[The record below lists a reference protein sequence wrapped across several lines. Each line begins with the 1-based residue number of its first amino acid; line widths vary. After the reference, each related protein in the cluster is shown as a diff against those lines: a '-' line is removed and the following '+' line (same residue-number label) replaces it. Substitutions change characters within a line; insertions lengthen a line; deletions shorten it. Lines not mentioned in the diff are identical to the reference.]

1 MYEVLA
7 YVYEHYER
15 ADLAYNGDKIARKL
29 SAAGFER
36 EEIHTALRWLA
47 GMRAGATGESPMMP
61 DVDAAH
67 RVYSPRELAKL
78 DTASLGYLLML
89 EHSGV
94 LCPQTREQVLE
105 RALAADGEPL
115 VLAQLKVI
123 VLMVLWNQDL
133 PSRQLLAHDLFIA
146 SESQLPS

>member
-15 ADLAYNGDKIARKL
+15 TDLAYNGDKIARKL

-36 EEIHTALRWLA
+36 DEIYTALRWLA

-61 DVDAAH
+61 DAGAAH

-105 RALAADGEPL
+105 RTLAADGEPL

-133 PSRQLLAHDLFIA
+133 PSQQLLAHDLFIA

>member
-78 DTASLGYLLML
+78 DTACLGYLLML

-94 LCPQTREQVLE
+94 LCPQTREQILE

-115 VLAQLKVI
+115 LLAQLKVI

-133 PSRQLLAHDLFIA
+133 PSRQLLAHDLFVA

>member
-15 ADLAYNGDKIARKL
+15 ADVTYNGDKIARKL

-47 GMRAGATGESPMMP
+47 DMRMSPTRETSTVP
-61 DVDAAH
+61 AVDAA
-67 RVYSPRELAKL
+67 RRIFSPRELAKL
-78 DTASLGYLLML
+78 DTACLGFILTL

-94 LCPQTREQVLE
+94 LCPRTREQVLE

-115 VLAQLKVI
+115 VLAQLKMI
-123 VLMVLWNQDL
+123 VLMVLWSHGL
-133 PSRQLLAHDLFIA
+133 PSRRLLAHDLFIA

>member
-15 ADLAYNGDKIARKL
+15 TDLAYNGDKIARKL

-36 EEIHTALRWLA
+36 EEIHSALRWLA
-47 GMRAGATGESPMMP
+47 GMRTGASGEATVIPN
-61 DVDAAH
+61 VAAAH

-78 DTASLGYLLML
+78 DTACLGYLLML

-115 VLAQLKVI
+115 LLAQLKVI

-133 PSRQLLAHDLFIA
+133 PSRQLLAHDLFVA

>member
-36 EEIHTALRWLA
+36 EEIHSALRWLA
-47 GMRAGATGESPMMP
+47 GMRAVATREAVSVP

-67 RVYSPRELAKL
+67 RVFSPRELAKL
-78 DTASLGYLLML
+78 ETACLGYLLML
-89 EHSGV
+89 EQSGV

-123 VLMVLWNQDL
+123 VLMVLWSRGL
-133 PSRQLLAHDLFIA
+133 PSRQLLAHDLFIEP
-146 SESQLPS
+146 ESQLPS

>member
-15 ADLAYNGDKIARKL
+15 AEVARNGDKIARKL

-36 EEIHTALRWLA
+36 EEIHTALRWLE
-47 GMRAGATGESPMMP
+47 GMREAPARESPTIP
-61 DVDAAH
+61 EV
-67 RVYSPRELAKL
+67 
-78 DTASLGYLLML
+78 DTARRIFAMRERVKLETECLGYLLTL
-89 EHSGV
+89 EQSGV
-94 LCPQTREQVLE
+94 LCPRTREQVLE

-115 VLAQLKVI
+115 VLAQLKMI
-123 VLMVLWNQDL
+123 VLMVLWNQGL

>member
-15 ADLAYNGDKIARKL
+15 ADVAHNGDKIARKL

-36 EEIHTALRWLA
+36 EEIHSALRWLA
-47 GMRAGATGESPMMP
+47 GMRAVPTRESHAIPEVAP
-61 DVDAAH
+61 TQ
-67 RVYSPRELAKL
+67 RVFAPRELAKL
-78 DTASLGYLLML
+78 DTACLGYLLTL

-94 LCPQTREQVLE
+94 LCPLTREQVLE

-115 VLAQLKVI
+115 VLAQLKMI
-123 VLMVLWNQDL
+123 VLMVLWSRGL

-146 SESQLPS
+146 SESRLPS

>member
-15 ADLAYNGDKIARKL
+15 SDLAYNGDKIARKL

-36 EEIHTALRWLA
+36 EEIHSALRWLA
-47 GMRAGATGESPMMP
+47 GLPAACLGEAPAMPAGG
-61 DVDAAH
+61 AAH
-67 RVYSPRELAKL
+67 RAYAPRELAKL
-78 DTASLGYLLML
+78 NAQCLGYILML

-94 LCPQTREQVLE
+94 LCPRTREQVFE

-115 VLAQLKVI
+115 VLAQLKLI

-133 PSRQLLAHDLFIA
+133 PSRQLLAHDLFVS
-146 SESQLPS
+146 SEPQRPN

>member
-7 YVYEHYER
+7 YVYENYER
-15 ADLAYNGDKIARKL
+15 ADVTYNGDKIARKL

-47 GMRAGATGESPMMP
+47 DMRMSPTRETSTAP
-61 DVDAAH
+61 AVDAA
-67 RVYSPRELAKL
+67 RRIFSPRELAKL
-78 DTASLGYLLML
+78 DTACLGYILTL

-94 LCPQTREQVLE
+94 LGPQTREQVLE

-115 VLAQLKVI
+115 VLAQLKMI
-123 VLMVLWNQDL
+123 VLMVLWSHGL
-133 PSRQLLAHDLFIA
+133 PSRQLLAHDLFID

>member
-29 SAAGFER
+29 SSAGFER

-47 GMRAGATGESPMMP
+47 GMRAVSTGESPAVP
-61 DVDAAH
+61 DVEAAH
-67 RVYSPRELAKL
+67 RIYSPRELAKL
-78 DTASLGYLLML
+78 ETACLGYILTL

-94 LCPQTREQVLE
+94 LCPQMREQVLE

-133 PSRQLLAHDLFIA
+133 PSRRLLAHDLFFA

>member
-15 ADLAYNGDKIARKL
+15 TDLAYNGDKIARKL

-67 RVYSPRELAKL
+67 RIYSARELAKL

-89 EHSGV
+89 EQAGV

-115 VLAQLKVI
+115 ILAQLKVI

>member
-1 MYEVLA
+1 MYDVLA

-15 ADLAYNGDKIARKL
+15 ADLAYNGDQIARKL
-29 SAAGFER
+29 SAVGFER
-36 EEIHTALRWLA
+36 EDIHTALRWLA
-47 GMRAGATGESPMMP
+47 GMRTTTPIESFSVP
-61 DVDAAH
+61 DVDSAH
-67 RVYSPRELAKL
+67 RIFSPRELAKL
-78 DTASLGYLLML
+78 EAACLGYVLTL

-94 LCPQTREQVLE
+94 LCPQMRERVLE

-123 VLMVLWNQDL
+123 VLMVLWNEDL
-133 PSRQLLAHDLFIA
+133 PSRQLLAHDLFIE

>member
-15 ADLAYNGDKIARKL
+15 ADVTYNGDKIARKL

-47 GMRAGATGESPMMP
+47 DMRMSPTRETSTVP
-61 DVDAAH
+61 AVDAA
-67 RVYSPRELAKL
+67 RRIFSPRELAKL
-78 DTASLGYLLML
+78 DTACLGFILTL

-115 VLAQLKVI
+115 VLAQLKMI
-123 VLMVLWNQDL
+123 VLMVLWSHGL

>member
-115 VLAQLKVI
+115 V
-123 VLMVLWNQDL
+123 
-133 PSRQLLAHDLFIA
+133 
-146 SESQLPS
+146 

>member
-15 ADLAYNGDKIARKL
+15 TDLAYNGDKIARKL

-47 GMRAGATGESPMMP
+47 GMRAGATGESTMMP
-61 DVDAAH
+61 DVAAAH

-89 EHSGV
+89 EHSAV

-105 RALAADGEPL
+105 RAL
-115 VLAQLKVI
+115 
-123 VLMVLWNQDL
+123 
-133 PSRQLLAHDLFIA
+133 LLAPCLYINGH
-146 SESQLPS
+146 

>member
-15 ADLAYNGDKIARKL
+15 TDLAYNGDKIARKL

-36 EEIHTALRWLA
+36 EEIHSALRWLA
-47 GMRAGATGESPMMP
+47 GMRAVATREAVSVPE
-61 DVDAAH
+61 VEAAH
-67 RVYSPRELAKL
+67 RVFSPRELVKL
-78 DTASLGYLLML
+78 ETACLGYLLTL
-89 EHSGV
+89 EQSGV

-123 VLMVLWNQDL
+123 VLMVLWSKGL
-133 PSRQLLAHDLFIA
+133 PSRQLLAHDLFIEP
-146 SESQLPS
+146 ESQLPS

>member
-1 MYEVLA
+1 MYEVLV

-15 ADLAYNGDKIARKL
+15 ADVTYNGDKIARKL

-36 EEIHTALRWLA
+36 EEIHSALRWLA
-47 GMRAGATGESPMMP
+47 DMRVAPTRQTS
-61 DVDAAH
+61 AASEAH
-67 RVYSPRELAKL
+67 SAQRIFSPRELAKL
-78 DTASLGYLLML
+78 DAACLGYILTL

-115 VLAQLKVI
+115 VLAQLKLI
-123 VLMVLWNQDL
+123 VLMVLWNHGL

>member
-15 ADLAYNGDKIARKL
+15 TDLAYNGDKVARKL

-47 GMRAGATGESPMMP
+47 GMRGDSTRETPAMP
-61 DVDAAH
+61 DTDAAH

-78 DTASLGYLLML
+78 ETACLGYILTL

-133 PSRQLLAHDLFIA
+133 PSQQLLAHDLFIE
-146 SESQLPS
+146 SESQRPS

>member
-15 ADLAYNGDKIARKL
+15 TDLAYHGDKIARKL

-36 EEIHTALRWLA
+36 EEIHSALRWLA
-47 GMRAGATGESPMMP
+47 GMRAVSTCESPAMP
-61 DVDAAH
+61 GVDVAH
-67 RVYSPRELAKL
+67 RAFSPREQAKL
-78 DTASLGYLLML
+78 ETACLGYLLTL

-123 VLMVLWNQDL
+123 VLMVLWNQGL

>member
-15 ADLAYNGDKIARKL
+15 TDLAYNGDKIARKL

-36 EEIHTALRWLA
+36 DEIHTALRWLA

-61 DVDAAH
+61 DAGAAH

-105 RALAADGEPL
+105 RTLAADGEPL

-133 PSRQLLAHDLFIA
+133 PSQQLLAHDLFIA